1 MLLMSNEFQNFFS
14 ESWLNS
20 KISMSLLQGLA
31 IVTYRWFFVSGPIS
45 TNEVSFERASKAE
58 SNEVRMK
65 SIRYLGAELQT
76 FEN

>member
-1 MLLMSNEFQNFFS
+1 M
-14 ESWLNS
+14 
-20 KISMSLLQGLA
+20 
-31 IVTYRWFFVSGPIS
+31 TYRWFFVSGPIS

>member
-1 MLLMSNEFQNFFS
+1 MQP
-14 ESWLNS
+14 
-20 KISMSLLQGLA
+20 GLA
-31 IVTYRWFFVSGPIS
+31 SMFEATLMAVGLVARDLAARGIVTYRWFFVSGPIS

-58 SNEVRMK
+58 LNVRMK